1 MKLTLTFTS
10 RIAEILWHLTEHF
23 CSLGSR
29 LQKNQNELTMK
40 KLFLLFILC
49 AGFHQIAQS
58 QDFEAWKKQ
67 QLEEFQNYKTEQDK
81 AFNSMLKQAWE
92 FVNAKPAETLLNG
105 PKIVEQPKIEP
116 KPIVV
121 PQKEITIIK
130 VDTVIAELPTVKEDV
145 TPPTPLVK
153 VEEPKKEEKKENPY
167 EYKPNPTPTPVVAK
181 PVTTAT
187 NFPFYGLPFSV
198 QTDPHWK
205 NIKLKSANPDGISA
219 FYNAMANSSYEGTL
233 NELYA
238 QRKALFLNDWA
249 FAQLIQTTVQTATNA
264 SENEV
269 HLFTW
274 FFLLKSGYNVKLGYN
289 DDQIHILIPT
299 QQRLFGL
306 TYYTLDGTKFY
317 LVDFLNPVKIKVS
330 LFTYKGSYP
339 DANRALDMRINTKP
353 SFKATTETKNLRFAY
368 NSETFSIPTAYNA
381 AYVNMYTYYP
391 QTDLSVYFLAT
402 LSDDATATLVKNL
415 SDVVKGKDQYTQVNM
430 ILRFVQTA
438 FEYKT
443 DADQFGKEKYFFGDE
458 TLHYPYSDCED
469 RAILFASLVK
479 MITGLDV
486 VGVKYPGHL
495 ATAVKFTET
504 VQGDQLQYNGRTYT
518 ICDPTYK
525 NADIGMSMPKFK
537 SQSIT
542 VVPF

>member
-1 MKLTLTFTS
+1 
-10 RIAEILWHLTEHF
+10 
-23 CSLGSR
+23 
-29 LQKNQNELTMK
+29 MK
-40 KLFLLFILC
+40 KLFLLFILFV
-49 AGFHQIAQS
+49 GFNQIAKS

-67 QLEEFQNYKTEQDK
+67 QLQEFQNYKTEQDK
-81 AFNSMLKQAWE
+81 AFNALLKQTWE
-92 FVNAKPAETLLNG
+92 FVNAKPAESLLKG
-105 PKIVEQPKIEP
+105 PKIVEQPKVEP
-116 KPIVV
+116 KKIDE

-145 TPPTPLVK
+145 TPPVPLVK
-153 VEEPKKEEKKENPY
+153 VAEPKKEEKKENPY
-167 EYKPNPTPTPVVAK
+167 EYNPSPKPTPVVAK

-198 QTDPHWK
+198 QTDPAWK
-205 NIKLKSANPDGISA
+205 NIKLKAANPEGISA
-219 FYNAMANSSYEGTL
+219 FYNEMANSSYESTL
-233 NELYA
+233 NELYE

-249 FAQLIQTTVQTATNA
+249 FAQLIETTVQSATKA
-264 SENEV
+264 SVNEV
-269 HLFTW
+269 NLFTW

-289 DDQIHILIPT
+289 DNQVHILVPT

-306 TYYTLDGTKFY
+306 SYYTIEGTKFY
-317 LVDFLNPVKIKVS
+317 LVDFLNPVKNSAS

-339 DANRALDMRINTKP
+339 NANRALDMRINSKP

-368 NSETFSIPTAYNA
+368 NSDTFSIPTAYNA

-402 LSDDATATLVKNL
+402 LSDDAVSTLVKHL
-415 SDVVKGKDQYTQVNM
+415 SEVVKDKDQYTQVNM

-443 DADQFGKEKYFFGDE
+443 DQDQFGKEKYFFGDE

-479 MITGLDV
+479 MITKLDV

-495 ATAVKFTET
+495 ATAVAFTQN
-504 VQGDQLQYNGRTYT
+504 VKGDQLQYSGKTYT

-537 SQSIT
+537 TQSIT
-542 VVPF
+542 IVPF